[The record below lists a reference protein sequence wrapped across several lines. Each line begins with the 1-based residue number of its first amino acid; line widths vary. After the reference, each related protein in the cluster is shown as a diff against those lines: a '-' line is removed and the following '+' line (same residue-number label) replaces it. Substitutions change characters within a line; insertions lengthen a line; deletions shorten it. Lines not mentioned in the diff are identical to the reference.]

1 MVADL
6 RVYCNLRAVCEPFA
20 SICEYL
26 RSGESQV
33 TRKWLANFSMPI
45 RFGRLSEVRWWV
57 EEMDDNDVQ
66 VLEIPINFV
75 LNLAGLEIIR
85 DRFLLSFGLGHEG
98 NENLLCSFHPCTV
111 DRIDFSPGSSG
122 NIGCRWFYTLRQV
135 KTIRKMGKIAYLKF
149 FGVNFITYI
158 HPRSFALVKKVLVSM
173 CQVGFI
179 MREETRTHASGADIC
194 EVLVAAEISD
204 SQVFNKV
211 SC

>member
-45 RFGRLSEVRWWV
+45 RFGRLSVVRWWV
-57 EEMDDNDVQ
+57 DEMDDNDVQ

-111 DRIDFSPGSSG
+111 DRIEFSPGSSG

-135 KTIRKMGKIAYLKF
+135 KTIRKMWKIAYLIF

-158 HPRSFALVKKVLVSM
+158 YPRSFALVKKCLSRCAKWGLWWVEKENTCIRS
-173 CQVGFI
+173 
-179 MREETRTHASGADIC
+179 R
-194 EVLVAAEISD
+194 
-204 SQVFNKV
+204 
-211 SC
+211 